1 LHYKCLQVQV
11 NIPISESLTL
21 GEWTFCGETAAAF
34 FSHNPFFISCC
45 YYIPHFVTAV
55 YFKFFQ
61 VSSITSKAIQNR
73 NHTTR
78 WQWWWSSTRPR
89 RWKQA
94 LHAITLL
101 NVCWSWHPVLLHISM
116 MKHRTNLKISTADS
130 EVIQTRVL
138 YLCEN
143 LYSLSYVHIRSTI
156 GQKFCPC
163 PVLEIWE
170 TLRSQRLVQN
180 GIPKFPTSSSKLLLF
195 FWL

>member
-11 NIPISESLTL
+11 NILNFGRL
-21 GEWTFCGETAAAF
+21 NFCGGTAAAF

-45 YYIPHFVTAV
+45 YYILHFVTAV

-89 RWKQA
+89 RSKQA
-94 LHAITLL
+94 LHAITFL

-143 LYSLSYVHIRSTI
+143 LYSLSYIHIRSTVR
-156 GQKFCPC
+156 QKFCHAQC
-163 PVLEIWE
+163 
-170 TLRSQRLVQN
+170 LRFEKRCEVRDLFKMAFQSFRLRRATC
-180 GIPKFPTSSSKLLLF
+180 FCSSDYN
-195 FWL
+195 WRM